1 MITLLILG
9 AVALVA
15 LSIIALFTI
24 VAYLWICYEQVKE
37 RQRL

>member
-15 LSIIALFTI
+15 LSIVLFAIT
-24 VAYLWICYEQVKE
+24 ACLWICHEQVKE

>member
-9 AVALVA
+9 VVALVA
-15 LSIIALFTI
+15 LSIVLFTI
-24 VAYLWICYEQVKE
+24 IAYLWICHEQVKE